1 MDILRLRLLVN
12 NVMQILVTFLRVY
25 EKFLGGVI
33 GKRNRTPAH
42 LIILIVAWAIFG
54 LTAARIVGTYLRSL
68 PIAAV
73 ASSAV
78 FAPRIVQL
86 ELEQFY
92 GRRCLGCGVLLHNI
106 LLVNH
111 EFIFQILLHPVAW
124 LRVRR
129 QVRETGAATGL
140 TRVVI

>member
-1 MDILRLRLLVN
+1 MDILRLRLSIDN
-12 NVMQILVTFLRVY
+12 FMQILVTFLRVY

-33 GKRNRTPAH
+33 GNRNRTPAH
-42 LIILIVAWAIFG
+42 LSILIIAWAFFG
-54 LTAARIVGTYLRSL
+54 LTARIRCTCLRSL

-73 ASSAV
+73 ASSAI

-86 ELEQFY
+86 EFEQFY

-106 LLVNH
+106 LLINH
-111 EFIFQILLHPVAW
+111 QFIFQILLHPVAR
-124 LRVRR
+124 LGVRR

-140 TRVVI
+140 ARIVI